1 MNTHQLTR
9 LAMLLALGVIINY
22 AEVVFI
28 PTAFIAPGVK
38 LGIANSVGLIVL
50 YLFKEREYLIFG
62 FLRVL
67 LTALFTGFGFS
78 FLIGLSGYIFAA
90 FAVVLIVQTKQLSI
104 FGLSMIG
111 AMFHGV
117 GQILMVSYLYNT
129 IFMVNYLPVLLISG
143 IIAGLVVALLS
154 KEVLL
159 RVKR

>member
-1 MNTHQLTR
+1 
-9 LAMLLALGVIINY
+9 
-22 AEVVFI
+22 
-28 PTAFIAPGVK
+28 
-38 LGIANSVGLIVL
+38 
-50 YLFKEREYLIFG
+50 
-62 FLRVL
+62 
-67 LTALFTGFGFS
+67 
-78 FLIGLSGYIFAA
+78 
-90 FAVVLIVQTKQLSI
+90 VVLIVQTKQLSI